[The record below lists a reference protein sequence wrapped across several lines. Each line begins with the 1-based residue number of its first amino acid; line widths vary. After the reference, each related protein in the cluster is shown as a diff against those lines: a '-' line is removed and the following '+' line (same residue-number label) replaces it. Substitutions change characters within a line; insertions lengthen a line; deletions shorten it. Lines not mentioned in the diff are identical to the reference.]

1 MPDTHHTRQPLECVL
16 PRPQLTWAE
25 EGSAWRAVAWIEAST
40 GSRPDLTQASSGG
53 RLPRGERDLW
63 SELYLDKLSAADLK
77 LSLLNYSLS
86 DARDM

>member
-1 MPDTHHTRQPLECVL
+1 MGRG
-16 PRPQLTWAE
+16 
-25 EGSAWRAVAWIEAST
+25 EGSAWRAVAWIETST

-53 RLPRGERDLW
+53 RLPRGRETW
-63 SELYLDKLSAADLK
+63 SELYLDKLSAPDLK